1 MARGPSQWQL
11 MGLKP
16 DRGVIAAMVGLTV
29 VWLIFALGG
38 VVVQQLYAE
47 HLALTPRLGL
57 GREPWQLLTSGFV
70 HLRGSDL
77 VWSLVGLLFFGNP
90 IEQQLGER
98 AFWKVFVGG
107 AVAAAIGAAAVGR
120 LLSPDGV
127 VLVTLGST
135 TALLM
140 AFGAAWR
147 GQPVMAYGVAQMRA
161 TSLAWVFLGIT
172 VLMVL
177 FSGLPWRAMLVE
189 LGAVG
194 AAAAAGWF
202 LTARGG
208 GFGNMRGS
216 LDRVRLWRLK
226 RRYRVL
232 SGGRSAH
239 DDKRYLN

>member
-1 MARGPSQWQL
+1 

-16 DRGVIAAMVGLTV
+16 DRGVIAAMVGLAL
-29 VWLIFALGG
+29 VWLIFAVGG
-38 VVVQQLYAE
+38 MAVQAFYVE

-57 GREPWQLLTSGFV
+57 GRQPWQLLTSGFV
-70 HLRGSDL
+70 HLRGGDL
-77 VWSLVGLLFFGNP
+77 VWTVVGLLFFGNP

-107 AVAAAIGAAAVGR
+107 AIAGAIGAAAVGR
-120 LLSPDGV
+120 LLLPNA
-127 VLVTLGST
+127 VLPVTMGST

-147 GQPVMAYGVAQMRA
+147 AQPVMAYGVAQMRA
-161 TSLAWVFLGIT
+161 SSLAWVFLGIT

-177 FSGLPWRAMLVE
+177 FSGLPWPAVVVE
-189 LGAVG
+189 LGAVL
-194 AAAAAGWF
+194 ASAAAGWF
-202 LTARGG
+202 LAGRG

-216 LDRVRLWRLK
+216 LDRMRLWRLK

-239 DDKRYLN
+239 DDKRYWN

>member
-1 MARGPSQWQL
+1 

-16 DRGVIAAMVGLTV
+16 DRGVIAAMIGLAV
-29 VWLIFALGG
+29 VWLFFAVGG
-38 VVVQQLYAE
+38 PVVQAFYAE
-47 HLALTPRLGL
+47 HLILTPRLGL

-70 HLRGSDL
+70 HVRGADL
-77 VWSLVGLLFFGNP
+77 VWTVVGLLFFGNP

-107 AVAAAIGAAAVGR
+107 AIAGAIGAALLGR
-120 LLSPDGV
+120 FLLPGV
-127 VLVTLGST
+127 AIPVTMGST

-147 GQPVMAYGVAQMRA
+147 TQPVMAYGVAQMRA
-161 TSLAWVFLGIT
+161 SSLAWVFLGIT

-177 FSGLPWRAMLVE
+177 LSGLPWRAVAVE
-189 LGAVG
+189 LAAVL

-216 LDRVRLWRLK
+216 FDRMRMWRLK

-239 DDKRYLN
+239 DDNRYLN